1 MTERERRRRKSD
13 RVKQNWVQKAKLISK
28 LLAGTAKK
36 KRKTKEGD
44 NNKQSR
50 AKAKTER
57 ERDRDSGRER
67 GNY

>member
-50 AKAKTER
+50 AKAKTVSKW
-57 ERDRDSGRER
+57 DR
-67 GNY
+67 